1 MKRGKFDSTNQ
12 KHYPDLGS
20 DASSVWNF
28 FDPSGLSLVFKIE
41 KKIETSPINVCRK
54 LIALSAFTVKRN
66 CSEDGKGKW
75 ISIYQWVSLI
85 TEQLNDYILV
95 SSLA

>member
-1 MKRGKFDSTNQ
+1 MPRGKFDSTNQ

-28 FDPSGLSLVFKIE
+28 FGPSGLSLVCKIE

-75 ISIYQWVSLI
+75 ISIYQWVSLLI
-85 TEQLNDYILV
+85 EQLNDYILV